1 MPDPTYRS
9 PLLPLVGA
17 DTPVPVLD
25 GRRMRQ
31 ANFDAAASAPALR
44 EVADRVTEALPFY
57 ASVHRG
63 AGYLSQVSTAL
74 YESARERIGQ
84 YVGVRHD
91 DVVVVTRN
99 TTDATNLLASV
110 TPGRTLTLDLEHHA
124 ALLPWRLGGGSTVL
138 TPAPTVAATLE
149 LVEAELARTPYALL
163 AVTGA
168 SNVTGEALP
177 LGPVVEIAHRHGARV
192 LVDGAQLLAHRR
204 LSLAATGADYVA
216 FSGHKLYAPFGAG
229 ALVGRRDWLDAGLP
243 HLAGGGAVTAVGTDS
258 VAWTTA
264 PARHE
269 GGTPN
274 LVGAVALATACDVLT
289 RVEDD
294 LAAHEEALRARLL
307 TGLSTVPG
315 LRVVRLWPDAADPV
329 GVVTFTLADHD
340 PMLVA
345 SVLAAEH
352 AVALRAGRFCAHPL
366 FERLGLP
373 AGALR
378 VAVGAGTSS
387 DDVDR
392 LLDALGQVLTEGPRG
407 RYRED
412 GDRSL
417 LDDPR
422 PLPDLAGLQP
432 DHKVDLASPCEVV
445 EEPVPA

>member
-1 MPDPTYRS
+1 MPDPTFRA

-17 DTPVPVLD
+17 DTLVPVLD

-44 EVADRVTEALPFY
+44 EVADRVTEALPWY

-74 YESARERIGQ
+74 YESARERIGA
-84 YVGVRHD
+84 YVEARPD
-91 DVVVVTRN
+91 DIVVITRN
-99 TTDATNLLASV
+99 TTDATNLLATV
-110 TPGRTLTLDLEHHA
+110 TPGPTLALDLEHHA
-124 ALLPWRLGGGSTVL
+124 ALLPWRLGAGSTVL
-138 TPAPTVAATLE
+138 TPAPTVAGTLD
-149 LVEAELARTPYALL
+149 LLDAELARTPYALL
-163 AVTGA
+163 VVTGA

-177 LGPVVEIAHRHGARV
+177 VDRVVELAHRHGARV

-204 LSLAATGADYVA
+204 LSLAGSGVDYVA
-216 FSGHKLYAPFGAG
+216 LSGHKLYAPFGAG
-229 ALVGRRDWLDAGLP
+229 ALVGRRDWLDEGRP

-258 VAWTTA
+258 VSWASA

-274 LVGAVALATACDVLT
+274 LLGAVALATACDVLAGA
-289 RVEDD
+289 EHALDE
-294 LAAHEEALRARLL
+294 HERALRGRLL
-307 TGLSTVPG
+307 AG
-315 LRVVRLWPDAADPV
+315 LRTIHGLEVVRLWPEAGEPV
-329 GVVTFTLADHD
+329 GVVTFTVPED
-340 PMLVA
+340 PTLVA

-392 LLDALGQVLTEGPRG
+392 LVGALRQVLSEGPRG

-412 GDRSL
+412 GDRAL

-422 PLPDLAGLQP
+422 PLPELAGLTSLDGSTTP
-432 DHKVDLASPCEVV
+432 CTDVD
-445 EEPVPA
+445 EPVPV